1 MFGLACSFF
10 DVWPFSVVVFD
21 VPGLEGLDLGSWPLL
36 AGCLPSAV
44 CLVKSAHD
52 LIKRDGCGLSRDET
66 LSSPLFNALLMLSE
80 YKLHPK
86 PWDKFC
92 LIFKTTQ

>member
-1 MFGLACSFF
+1 MA
-10 DVWPFSVVVFD
+10 FSVVVFD

-44 CLVKSAHD
+44 CLVKSTYD

-66 LSSPLFNALLMLSE
+66 LSSPQIYRTSQLRS
-80 YKLHPK
+80 
-86 PWDKFC
+86 
-92 LIFKTTQ
+92 